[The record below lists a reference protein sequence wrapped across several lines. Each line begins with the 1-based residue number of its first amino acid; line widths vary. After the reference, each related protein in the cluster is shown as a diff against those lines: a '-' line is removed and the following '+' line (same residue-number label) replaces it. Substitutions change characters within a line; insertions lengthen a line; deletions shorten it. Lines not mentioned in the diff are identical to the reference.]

1 MQTNGWLFDLYP
13 LGDRLVLWFITDA
26 GQRLR
31 LEDDFPYCIYLG
43 GPPAR
48 LSAITRTLQSRGWV
62 RRAYPARG
70 RDLWTGEEMA
80 VLALEVR
87 SYGLLYRLK
96 NWLGALPAGVEC
108 YNCDLDVA
116 AYYLYV
122 RRLFPCAWYHL
133 EAQGGRL
140 LRLEPLEEAFA
151 LEFSPPP
158 LTTLTLGLTRD
169 PLIPLG
175 AGNGLALGWEG
186 ETLELE
192 APDIPGLLR
201 DLARRLQRADP
212 DLVLSEWGDEE
223 IIPTLTR
230 WSLATGVR
238 LPLDRETGPVDR
250 KFSGSR
256 SYFSYGR
263 IVYQGSAAPFYG
275 RWHLDR
281 RNSFYYREAG
291 LPGLLQISRIGQMP
305 LQRAARASPG
315 TLITS
320 MQLARATADGIL
332 IPWRKGEPER
342 FKTAGELLTIDKGG
356 LTFMPPVGPPLQ
368 RRRSGLRLH
377 VPHHHGDS
385 QHFAGD
391 GELQLLCGGSSA
403 GRKQW
408 PVASGQWSVR

>member
-1 MQTNGWLFDLYP
+1 M
-13 LGDRLVLWFITDA
+13 I
-26 GQRLR
+26 
-31 LEDDFPYCIYLG
+31 FPTASISG
-43 GPPAR
+43 GR
-48 LSAITRTLQSRGWV
+48 RRGCSAIARTLQSRGWV

-116 AYYLYV
+116 TYYLYV
-122 RRLFPCAWYHL
+122 RRLFPCAWYRL

-212 DLVLSEWGDEE
+212 DLVLSAWGDEE

-230 WSLATGVR
+230 WSLGSRGAPAPGPGDRAGGPQIRR
-238 LPLDRETGPVDR
+238 LPQLLLLRPHR
-250 KFSGSR
+250 
-256 SYFSYGR
+256 
-263 IVYQGSAAPFYG
+263 
-275 RWHLDR
+275 
-281 RNSFYYREAG
+281 
-291 LPGLLQISRIGQMP
+291 LPGLRRPLLRPLAPGPAQFLLLSGGRPPGAPADQPHRPDAAATGGPGLSRHPDHLHATGPGHGRRHPHP
-305 LQRAARASPG
+305 LAQGRAG
-315 TLITS
+315 TL
-320 MQLARATADGIL
+320 QDRGRTAHHRQGRPHL
-332 IPWRKGEPER
+332 H
-342 FKTAGELLTIDKGG
+342 AA
-356 LTFMPPVGPPLQ
+356 
-368 RRRSGLRLH
+368 RSGL
-377 VPHHHGDS
+377 
-385 QHFAGD
+385 HFNVAEVD
-391 GELQLLCGGSSA
+391 FASMYPTIMAIHNISPETVNCPCCAERQEPA
-403 GRKQW
+403 EA
-408 PVASGQWSVR
+408 VASGQWPVLVQAAATSPVPRSLNA